1 MWGHTLGVV
10 DIRGFPV
17 FHLATS
23 NVLNMNKVGQVG
35 EWGVQHKAECHSA
48 AATRPA
54 CNEMTWYQTCG
65 GGWVCEW
72 GRKLQLQL
80 EWGLV

>member
-1 MWGHTLGVV
+1 MLGVG
-10 DIRGFPV
+10 DIRSFPV

-23 NVLNMNKVGQVG
+23 FTLNMNEVGQVG
-35 EWGVQHKAECHSA
+35 EWGIQRKAECHSA
-48 AATRPA
+48 AATQPA
-54 CNEMTWYQTCG
+54 CDKTTWHQTCG

-72 GRKLQLQL
+72 GGKLQLRL